1 MQVTGAEAAK
11 DETKKGRFVRSL
23 QCLRNPG
30 PRPAGHRYCIVFNSY
45 DVQSGGKRLMR
56 LRALAQR
63 PECKARLLPPSSR
76 QALIDFFA
84 DEGTITASHLEP
96 VPAQPDASK

>member
-1 MQVTGAEAAK
+1 M
-11 DETKKGRFVRSL
+11 RSL
-23 QCLRNPG
+23 RSLRNPG

-63 PECKARLLPPSSR
+63 PECKASLLPPSSR

-96 VPAQPDASK
+96 APAQPAADK